1 MKLDWRQGIL
11 YVTTMGMEG
20 CWLYALMALLN
31 KQVADGRLS
40 VPGVLVLYPVAFLFN
55 LSLVRLRWPRACI
68 QSVSWLG
75 WVVGMLIMVKV
86 QLFGDLPLSDSAWL
100 LSIPRSITEVIYA
113 FRPELLILLST
124 GVLWWLSW
132 RLARRV
138 CNFPTMVSEFQFG
151 LVMLVL
157 VFFVASQLGAT
168 LDNAVPVALSFFL
181 FALVGISVAHAL
193 EGTSW
198 LSGLYQGHWSGLL
211 LVSISLILLLGLL
224 VSAVV
229 TPDLLQLLWAAIKWG
244 WGLIW
249 GLILK
254 VLLFLASLF
263 PEPEPAE
270 LPPMPTMPAMEPSE
284 EFKLWTMPEWLRSG
298 LRLALS
304 ILWIGIILFALWR
317 ISSDIFRWL
326 RRKLASMAGAE
337 FEPLPGAFKADFL
350 GLLKRILF
358 RLLGLKL
365 SFRLKG
371 EKGTFP
377 PAVASVRQIYRQLLR
392 WAATGGYPRHISQTP
407 HEYCYTL
414 VGLLPEAREDLDLV
428 TQQYVRTRY
437 GALLSTED
445 ELNELSQAWNRIKQ
459 ARLKKAP
466 TEPIYEKE
474 VS

>member
-1 MKLDWRQGIL
+1 MKMDWRQGIL
-11 YVTTMGMEG
+11 YVTTIGMEG

-31 KQVADGRLS
+31 KQVADSRLS
-40 VPGVLVLYPVAFLFN
+40 VLGVLVLYPVAFLFN
-55 LSLVRLRWPRACI
+55 MVLVRLRWPRACI
-68 QSVSWLG
+68 LSVSWLG
-75 WVVGMLIMVKV
+75 WVVGMLIILKA
-86 QLFGDLPLSDSAWL
+86 QLFHGLPISDSQWL
-100 LSIPRSITEVIYA
+100 LSIPRSIAEVIYA

-124 GVLWWLSW
+124 GVLWWLGR
-132 RLARRV
+132 RLASRAGS
-138 CNFPTMVSEFQFG
+138 FTSMVSEFQFG

-157 VFFVASQLGAT
+157 VFFVTSQLEVT

-181 FALVGISVAHAL
+181 FALVGISMAHAL

-211 LVSISLILLLGLL
+211 LISISVILILGLL
-224 VSAVV
+224 ISWAV
-229 TPDLLQLLWAAIKWG
+229 TPDLLQVIWAAIKWA

-249 GLILK
+249 GLIVK

-263 PEPEPAE
+263 PESEPGE
-270 LPPMPTMPAMEPSE
+270 LPSMPGIPAVEPSE
-284 EFKLWTMPEWLRSG
+284 EFKLWTMPEWLQSG
-298 LRLALS
+298 LRLALG
-304 ILWIGIILFALWR
+304 ILWIGLILFALWR
-317 ISSDIFRWL
+317 ISSGIFRWL

-358 RLLGLKL
+358 RLFGLKL
-365 SFRLKG
+365 LFRLRG

-377 PAVASVRQIYRQLLR
+377 PEVTSARQIYRQLLR
-392 WAATGGYPRHISQTP
+392 WAATGGYPRHIAQTP

-414 VGLLPEAREDLDLV
+414 VSLLPEAREDLDLV

-437 GALLSTED
+437 GALLSTGD
-445 ELNELSQAWNRIKQ
+445 ELDKLSQAWNRIKQ
-459 ARLKKAP
+459 TRLKRIT
-466 TEPIYEKE
+466 TELTHDKE

>member
-11 YVTTMGMEG
+11 YVTTIGMEG
-20 CWLYALMALLN
+20 CWLYALIALLN
-31 KQVADGRLS
+31 KQTADGRLS
-40 VPGVLVLYPVAFLFN
+40 VLGILVLYPVAFLFN
-55 LSLVRLRWPRACI
+55 MVLVRLKWPKACI

-75 WVVGMLIMVKV
+75 WVVGMLLIVKV
-86 QLFGDLPLSDSAWL
+86 QLFGDLPVSDPQWL
-100 LSIPRSITEVIYA
+100 LSVPRSITEVIYA

-124 GVLWWLSW
+124 GVLWWLGR
-132 RLARRV
+132 RLARRI
-138 CNFPTMVSEFQFG
+138 CNFAAMVSEFQFG
-151 LVMLVL
+151 LVMLIL
-157 VFFVASQLGAT
+157 IFFVTSQLGVT

-211 LVSISLILLLGLL
+211 LVSISVILLLGLL
-224 VSAVV
+224 ISWAV
-229 TPDLLQLLWAAIKWG
+229 TPDLLQVIWAGIKWA

-249 GLILK
+249 GLIMK
-254 VLLFLASLF
+254 VLLFLSGLF
-263 PEPEPAE
+263 PESEPAE
-270 LPPMPTMPAMEPSE
+270 PPPMPSMPAMEPDE
-284 EFKLWTMPEWLRSG
+284 GFKLWTMPEWLRGG
-298 LRLALS
+298 LRLSWS
-304 ILWIGIILFALWR
+304 ILVLGLILFALWR

-350 GLLKRILF
+350 SLLKRILF
-358 RLLGLKL
+358 KLLGLKL
-365 SFRLKG
+365 PFRLRG

-377 PAVASVRQIYRQLLR
+377 PEIASVRQIYRQFLR
-392 WAATGGYPRHISQTP
+392 WATAGGYPRHISQTP

-437 GALLSTED
+437 GALLSTGD
-445 ELNELSQAWNRIKQ
+445 ELNELSQAWH
-459 ARLKKAP
+459 RLKQTHLKRGA
-466 TEPIYEKE
+466 TELEHEKE